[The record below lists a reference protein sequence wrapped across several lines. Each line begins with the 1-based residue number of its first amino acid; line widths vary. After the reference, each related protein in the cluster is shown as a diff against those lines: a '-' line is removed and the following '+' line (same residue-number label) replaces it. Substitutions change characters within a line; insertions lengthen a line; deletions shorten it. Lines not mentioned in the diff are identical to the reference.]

1 MGKDPAVLFYTSDFL
16 SGVMLMSMKERGQFI
31 TLLCLQRERGH
42 LSEKDMKK
50 AVGALSDELRK
61 KFVADENG
69 LFYNPR
75 MESEIRKRQAHAQ
88 KQRENVMRRWHPEGE
103 HAPTSLLA
111 AEPLRSD
118 AENVPPAHFLNA
130 PTEGEPRG
138 VELPSQSAS
147 LTAPP
152 EGEPRKA
159 AARAT
164 AEEEPRH
171 LLYKDVSSSAQEASS
186 QNTSSLTD
194 QKSQKTSQNQTNS
207 LSARGQSGN
216 TTVLPFGNGNWF

>member
-75 MESEIRKRQAHAQ
+75 MDAEIRKRQAHAQ
-88 KQRENVMRRWHPEGE
+88 KQRENVMHRWHPEG
-103 HAPTSLLA
+103 A
-111 AEPLRSD
+111 AATGVRQGGQEESTPPPLRGTSPYTGEAMSGGAFLGD
-118 AENVPPAHFLNA
+118 ESLCLSSRHKKTMPPGFCRTAFQIPLY
-130 PTEGEPRG
+130 
-138 VELPSQSAS
+138 SAI
-147 LTAPP
+147 
-152 EGEPRKA
+152 R
-159 AARAT
+159 
-164 AEEEPRH
+164 
-171 LLYKDVSSSAQEASS
+171 
-186 QNTSSLTD
+186 
-194 QKSQKTSQNQTNS
+194 
-207 LSARGQSGN
+207 
-216 TTVLPFGNGNWF
+216 